1 MWVKAEKV
9 SDVQRISNLIK
20 QAGFDTY
27 SQNDML
33 ETVKKQARQ
42 LQGVLG
48 ALGLVSLL
56 ISGIGVANTMMMS
69 INERTREVGILK
81 VLGTEFSD
89 IARMFLTEAFL
100 VGLIGGVAGLLVS
113 FLLKQLI
120 PKILASLAGMEIR
133 CAFTWW
139 LILGSILFAGVV
151 ALIAAWIP
159 AHKAMNISPNE
170 AIRSE

>member
-1 MWVKAEKV
+1 MHRYSSDFRRYLTRPGNNSTQSGNAAVQGGTTSSGNSKDTERAAVGSSSTGNSSTRGGNTNPALTDTYDLVWVKAKKV

-56 ISGIGVANTMMMS
+56 I
-69 INERTREVGILK
+69 
-81 VLGTEFSD
+81 
-89 IARMFLTEAFL
+89 
-100 VGLIGGVAGLLVS
+100 
-113 FLLKQLI
+113 
-120 PKILASLAGMEIR
+120 
-133 CAFTWW
+133 
-139 LILGSILFAGVV
+139 
-151 ALIAAWIP
+151 
-159 AHKAMNISPNE
+159 
-170 AIRSE
+170 